1 MTFADFEREARRVF
15 AEIPDE
21 YRAGVDGL
29 TVRRDAPR
37 HPDFEGVWT
46 MGECLTEEHISD
58 WASAETLRSSI
69 VLYWGSFREIAS
81 RSEAFDWEG
90 EIWETLTHELRH
102 HLESLAG
109 DDALED
115 VDRAAEES
123 FRRANDEP
131 FDPRYYQFG
140 EVVGPGVYHVEGAYF
155 IERLLSDADFASLT
169 SIDFDFDGAR
179 MSIPRPS
186 ELGDV
191 HFIWIENVGE
201 EGESVEVVLVRRRGW
216 LQQAGR
222 LFRRGG
228 SRILESTARAE
239 LLGAE
244 G

>member
-15 AEIPDE
+15 EEIPPE
-21 YRAGVDGL
+21 YLAGIDGL
-29 TVRRDAPR
+29 TVSREAPE
-37 HPDFEGVWT
+37 HPDFDGVWT
-46 MGECLTEEHISD
+46 LGECLTEEHVSD
-58 WASAETLRSSI
+58 YASADTLRSSI
-69 VLYWGSFREIAS
+69 VLYWGSFRALAE
-81 RSEAFDWEG
+81 RTQDFDWEG

-123 FRRANDEP
+123 FRRAGGEP

-140 EVVGPGVYHVEGAYF
+140 EVIGPGAYYVEGAYF
-155 IERLLSDADFASLT
+155 MERVVSAEEFAAAAA
-169 SIDFDFDGAR
+169 IDFDFGEER
-179 MSIPRPS
+179 YSIPRPG

-191 HFIWIENVGE
+191 HFVWVENLGD
-201 EGESVEVVLVRRRGW
+201 EGESVEVVLVRKRSW

-222 LFRRGG
+222 LFR
-228 SRILESTARAE
+228 SRELEILESTARAE
-239 LLGAE
+239 PRGAA